1 MLPIWGRVGYFSS
14 SGKTTRK
21 KAKMNCPNCGTE
33 MHTNTI
39 ISVKPWVKYQECG
52 NCNYNNKKE
61 ALKK

>member
-1 MLPIWGRVGYFSS
+1 
-14 SGKTTRK
+14 
-21 KAKMNCPNCGTE
+21 MNTENKCPKCGNE

-39 ISVKPWVKYQECG
+39 ISVKPWKKYQECG